1 MKSDK
6 RPPWS
11 VNDLWDR
18 YEAERA
24 AHIRQLEIIKK
35 VDDALSR
42 LPAHCS
48 LFPSREGWFVMEEMA
63 TANDG
68 PVAASPIAA
77 LLAWYD
83 NLPEEAP

>member
-35 VDDALSR
+35 IDDALYQFGTQHHDEA
-42 LPAHCS
+42 PHIC
-48 LFPSREGWFVMEEMA
+48 
-63 TANDG
+63 
-68 PVAASPIAA
+68 IAD